1 MTVVPFKTATPA
13 NRRPLAQHEIP
24 DENLLRE
31 WDMRAPRYTSYP
43 TADRFVEAFDANA
56 YATWLRKRP
65 LTAKGALSI
74 YVHVPFCSTLCY
86 YCACN
91 KIITKDHGKAATYLR
106 YLEREIDLVT
116 ANLDPQRRVSQMH
129 WGGGSP
135 TFLSADEMAHLMR
148 MFRSRFEFLP
158 GGDYS
163 IEVDPRSVALSTIGR
178 LAEIGMN
185 RMSLGVQ
192 DFDPDVQKAVHR
204 IQPVD
209 MTLNVVKAAR
219 DAGFRSINF
228 DLIYGLPR
236 QSVER
241 FNRTLDIVLD
251 ARPDRIALY
260 NYAHLPTRFKS
271 QRRIHEVDLP
281 APAEKLAIMS
291 LAMKRL
297 GEAGYVDIGMDHFA
311 LPEDELAVAQRS
323 GRLHRNFQG
332 YTTQPDCDLL
342 GFGVSSISKVG
353 PTYSQ
358 SVRTIEEY
366 YDAIEQR
373 NLPVMRGIELTKDD
387 LLRRAVIMALMCQGQ
402 VAIQA
407 VEDAHLIDFASYFAA
422 ELQAL
427 DRFEQ
432 AGLVTRSAQWLSVT
446 DKGHHFLRAI
456 SATFD
461 KYLRAEQTRASYSKV
476 L

>member
-1 MTVVPFKTATPA
+1 
-13 NRRPLAQHEIP
+13 
-24 DENLLRE
+24 
-31 WDMRAPRYTSYP
+31 
-43 TADRFVEAFDANA
+43 
-56 YATWLRKRP
+56 
-65 LTAKGALSI
+65 
-74 YVHVPFCSTLCY
+74 VHVPFCSTLCY

-91 KIITKDHGKAATYLR
+91 KIITKDHSKAATYLR
-106 YLEREIDLVT
+106 YLEREIDLVV
-116 ANLDPQRRVSQMH
+116 ANLDAERPVSQVH

-135 TFLSADEMAHLMR
+135 TFLTADEMAHLMR
-148 MFRSRFEFLP
+148 MFRSRFELVP

-163 IEVDPRSVALSTIGR
+163 IEVDPRSIAVETIAR

-192 DFDPDVQKAVHR
+192 DFDADVQRAVHR

-209 MTLNVVKAAR
+209 MTMKVVEAAR
-219 DAGFRSINF
+219 AAGFRSMNF

-241 FNRTLDIVLD
+241 FDRTLDIVLQ

-281 APAEKLAIMS
+281 APAEKLAIMA

-311 LPEDELAVAQRS
+311 LPGDDLAVAQRS

-358 SVRTIEEY
+358 NLRTLDEY

-387 LLRRAVIMALMCQGQ
+387 LLRRSVIMALMCQGQ
-402 VAIQA
+402 VAIES
-407 VEDAHLIDFASYFAA
+407 VETAYLIDFTSYFAP
-422 ELQAL
+422 ELEAMQKFVL
-427 DRFEQ
+427 
-432 AGLVTRSAQWLSVT
+432 AGLVTISDQWLSVT
-446 DKGHHFLRAI
+446 PKGHHFLRAI

-461 KYLRAEQTRASYSKV
+461 RYLRAEQARSAYSKV
-476 L
+476 V